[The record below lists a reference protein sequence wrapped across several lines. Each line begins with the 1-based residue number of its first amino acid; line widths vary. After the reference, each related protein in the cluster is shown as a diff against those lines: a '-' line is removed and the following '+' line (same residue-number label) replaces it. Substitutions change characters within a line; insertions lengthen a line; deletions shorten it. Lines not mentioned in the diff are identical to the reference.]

1 MSSITAR
8 LWATGPIHPD
18 MQRWANA
25 LVAAGGIVSRTRL
38 LLNSALISGFQ
49 VIGTYGLLDDI
60 IVPAAENS
68 LAQLLSW
75 KQLRFATAVNSPTFT
90 VDRGSTADGVASYL
104 NSNFV
109 PSTHCKA
116 ATAASNRLAVYNR
129 TAVSGNGYDV
139 GQSTASLRA
148 WQLRARTTGNLA
160 GYNGSSDTIN
170 SAADVTSGQ
179 GFVTGSRSGAAIG
192 APVSWYRN
200 GTKSTADAAIGATAA
215 SMGVY
220 GVLIG
225 ATTSTSNVPTS
236 FKAGERAYVEFSAAF
251 TPAQEAAHY
260 ALLQQYM
267 TAIGAQV

>member
-75 KQLRFATAVNSPTFT
+75 KQLRFATAVNSPIFT

-129 TAVSGNGYDV
+129 TAVSGNGYDM
-139 GQSTASLRA
+139 GQGASSVRT
-148 WQLRARTTGNLA
+148 WQLRSRTTGSIA
-160 GYNGSSDTIN
+160 TYNGMSDTIN
-170 SAADVTSGQ
+170 SSADVSSGQ
-179 GFVTGSRSGAAIG
+179 GFFVGSRNGASIG

-200 GTKSTADAAIGATAA
+200 GSKVTADVAIGSTAAT
-215 SMGVY
+215 MGTSNI
-220 GVLIG
+220 LIG
-225 ATTSTSNVPTS
+225 ASTTTAGVATS
-236 FKAGERAYVEFSAAF
+236 FKAGERAYAEFSAAF
-251 TPAQEAAHY
+251 TPAQETAHY

>member
-25 LVAAGGIVSRTRL
+25 LVAAGGVVSRARL
-38 LLNSALISGFQ
+38 LLNSELISGFQ
-49 VIGTYGLLDDI
+49 RIGTYALIDDI
-60 IVPAAENS
+60 VAPAAENA

-75 KQLRFATAVNSPTFT
+75 KQLRLATAVNSPAFT
-90 VDRGSTADGVASYL
+90 VDRGSTADGATSYI

-109 PSTHCKA
+109 PATHCKA
-116 ATAASNRLAVYNR
+116 ATPASNRLAVYNR
-129 TAVSGNGYDV
+129 TAVGGTGFDL
-139 GQSTASLRA
+139 GQGTSSVRSWQVRSRSTGSIAS
-148 WQLRARTTGNLA
+148 
-160 GYNGSSDTIN
+160 YNGISDTIA
-170 SAADVTSGQ
+170 SAADVTNAQ
-179 GFVTGSRSGAAIG
+179 GFFVGSRTGAAIG

-200 GTKSTADAAIGATAA
+200 GSKVTADVAISSTGA
-215 SMGVY
+215 SMGTSNI
-220 GVLIG
+220 LIG
-225 ATTSTSNVPTS
+225 ASTTTVGVATS